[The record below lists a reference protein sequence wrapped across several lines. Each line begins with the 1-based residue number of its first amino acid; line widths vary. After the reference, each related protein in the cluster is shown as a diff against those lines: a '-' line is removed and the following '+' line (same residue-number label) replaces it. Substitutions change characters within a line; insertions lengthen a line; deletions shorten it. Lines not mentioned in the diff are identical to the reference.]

1 MHVLALVL
9 QTLSLLLVGSRIFGL
24 GVGLLVVGWGLAN
37 NFSSSPNIFALFLS
51 RVLVKVSFVVR
62 FYSRMVLTG
71 LDMVRARLDIFLLQ
85 RFLVGENASLVFET
99 LLDEVALTNICL
111 YYQIEVSI
119 VGQWFNRVRLA
130 EKPWVVSKCKTLTGV
145 VNSYAVICN
154 ALSKLV
160 VQLGLA
166 QLQVKMLFG
175 DRDTEYLL
183 LQLVLIAHN
192 FFTGHSF
199 RCVTL
204 KTSVDKLNERV
215 VVEF

>member
-1 MHVLALVL
+1 
-9 QTLSLLLVGSRIFGL
+9 
-24 GVGLLVVGWGLAN
+24 
-37 NFSSSPNIFALFLS
+37 
-51 RVLVKVSFVVR
+51 
-62 FYSRMVLTG
+62 
-71 LDMVRARLDIFLLQ
+71 
-85 RFLVGENASLVFET
+85 VGENASLVFET
-99 LLDEVALTNICL
+99 LLDEVALTNIRF
-111 YYQIEVSI
+111 YYQIEIGI